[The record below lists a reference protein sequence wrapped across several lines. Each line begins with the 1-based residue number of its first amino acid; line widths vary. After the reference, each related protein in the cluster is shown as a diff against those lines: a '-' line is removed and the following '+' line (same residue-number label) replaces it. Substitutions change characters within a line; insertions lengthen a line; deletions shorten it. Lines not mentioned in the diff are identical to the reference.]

1 MTASLVSALVSLLSY
16 IAQATISITSWLHE
30 KQLVE
35 SGVANQQLSD
45 MKDAIDEV
53 QQAVAA
59 RDAVAS
65 TAPVS
70 RVPVDGDP
78 YAPYRD

>member
-1 MTASLVSALVSLLSY
+1 MSPLVAALVGLLGS
-16 IAQATISITSWLHE
+16 IVQAVISVTSWLHE
-30 KQLVE
+30 KQLVA

-70 RVPVDGDP
+70 GVPVDGDP

>member
-1 MTASLVSALVSLLSY
+1 MSPLVAAIVGLLGS
-16 IAQATISITSWLHE
+16 IVQAVISVTSWLRE

-59 RDAVAS
+59 RAS
-65 TAPVS
+65 AAATAPTTG
-70 RVPVDGDP
+70 VPVDGDP

>member
-65 TAPVS
+65 TAPATG
-70 RVPVDGDP
+70 VPVDGDP